1 MQAALKLPLPT
12 PSGVS
17 GGTDSPAAGRYL
29 LSYMD
34 DRVLIGRA
42 QAPSGVFIFE
52 RVDDLDLERP

>member
-1 MQAALKLPLPT
+1 MQAALKLPLPV

-17 GGTDSPAAGRYL
+17 GADGPTAGRYL

-42 QAPSGVFIFE
+42 QAGAGVFIFE
-52 RVDDLDLERP
+52 RVDESDLEQP